1 MLTTMTAKILAA
13 LMLAAQLTGA
23 CATTAPSA
31 SANVNVYTLDGIYC
45 VDTVYTS
52 DGNHWSYDMVDYVGD
67 VPAYDGMPVTVWL
80 SDNGTPD
87 DVTDDVILALVS
99 PSSNT

>member
-1 MLTTMTAKILAA
+1 MLSCLSMKVIAA

-31 SANVNVYTLDGIYC
+31 NVYTLDGIYC
-45 VDTVYTS
+45 VDEVYTS
-52 DGNHWSYDMVDYVGD
+52 DGNHWEYDMVDYVGD

-87 DVTDDVILALVS
+87 DVTDDVVLGLVS

>member
-1 MLTTMTAKILAA
+1 MLTAISAKILAA

-31 SANVNVYTLDGIYC
+31 NVYTLDGIYC
-45 VDTVYTS
+45 VDTVYTD
-52 DGNHWSYDMVDYVGD
+52 DGNCRSYDMVDCVGD

-87 DVTDDVILALVS
+87 CVTDDVILALS
-99 PSSNT
+99 PASSNI

>member
-1 MLTTMTAKILAA
+1 MLTCLSTKILAA

-31 SANVNVYTLDGIYC
+31 NVNVYTLDGIYC
-45 VDTVYTS
+45 VDEVYTS
-52 DGNHWSYDMVDYVGD
+52 DGVCRGYDMVDTIDGI
-67 VPAYDGMPVTVWL
+67 PTYDGMPVTVWL
-80 SDNGTPD
+80 SNNGTPD
-87 DVTDDVILALVS
+87 DVTDDVVLALVS

>member
-1 MLTTMTAKILAA
+1 MFTTISAKLLAA

-31 SANVNVYTLDGIYC
+31 SANVYTLDGIYC
-45 VDTVYTS
+45 VDEVFTS
-52 DGNHWSYDMVDYVGD
+52 DGNRWSYDMLDYVGD

-87 DVTDDVILALVS
+87 DVTDDVILALS
-99 PSSNT
+99 PASSNI

>member
-1 MLTTMTAKILAA
+1 MLGCISMKILAA

-31 SANVNVYTLDGIYC
+31 SANVYTLDGIYC
-45 VDTVYTS
+45 VDEVYTS
-52 DGNHWSYDMVDYVGD
+52 DGNRWGYDMLDYVGD
-67 VPAYDGMPVTVWL
+67 TPAYDGMPVTVWL

-87 DVTDDVILALVS
+87 IVTDDVILALVS

>member
-1 MLTTMTAKILAA
+1 MLTAIYTKLLAA

-31 SANVNVYTLDGIYC
+31 SANVYTLDGVYC

-67 VPAYDGMPVTVWL
+67 VPAYDGMPVTVWM

-87 DVTDDVILALVS
+87 CVTDDVILALS
-99 PSSNT
+99 PASSNI

>member
-1 MLTTMTAKILAA
+1 MFTTISAKILAA

-31 SANVNVYTLDGIYC
+31 SANVYTLDGIYC
-45 VDTVYTS
+45 VDEVYTS
-52 DGNHWSYDMVDYVGD
+52 DGNRWGYEVVDTIDGI
-67 VPAYDGMPVTVWL
+67 PAYDGMPVTVWL

-87 DVTDDVILALVS
+87 DVTDDVVLGLVS
-99 PSSNT
+99 PSLST

>member
-1 MLTTMTAKILAA
+1 MLATISTKILAA
-13 LMLAAQLTGA
+13 LMLAAQLSGA
-23 CATTAPSA
+23 CATTALSA

-45 VDTVYTS
+45 VDEVYTS
-52 DGNHWSYDMVDYVGD
+52 DGNRWGYDMVDYVGD
-67 VPAYDGMPVTVWL
+67 VPTYDGMPVTVWL

>member
-1 MLTTMTAKILAA
+1 MFTTISAKLLAA

-31 SANVNVYTLDGIYC
+31 STNVYTLDGIYC
-45 VDTVYTS
+45 VDEVYTS
-52 DGNHWSYDMVDYVGD
+52 DGNHWSYDMLDYVGD
-67 VPAYDGMPVTVWL
+67 TPTYDGMPVTVWM

-87 DVTDDVILALVS
+87 CVTDDVILALVS

>member
-1 MLTTMTAKILAA
+1 MFTCLSAKILAA

-31 SANVNVYTLDGIYC
+31 NVYTLDGIYC

-52 DGNHWSYDMVDYVGD
+52 DGNHWSYDMLDYVGD
-67 VPAYDGMPVTVWL
+67 TPTYDGMPVTVWM

-87 DVTDDVILALVS
+87 CVTDDVILALVS
-99 PSSNT
+99 PSNNT

>member
-1 MLTTMTAKILAA
+1 MLTTISAKVIAA

-45 VDTVYTS
+45 VDEVFTS
-52 DGNHWSYDMVDYVGD
+52 DGNRWGYDMVEYVGD
-67 VPAYDGMPVTVWL
+67 TPTYDGMPVTVWL

-87 DVTDDVILALVS
+87 CVTDDIVLGLVS

>member
-1 MLTTMTAKILAA
+1 MLSAKILAA

-31 SANVNVYTLDGIYC
+31 SANVYALDGIYC
-45 VDTVYTS
+45 VDEVYTS
-52 DGNHWSYDMVDYVGD
+52 DGNRWGYEILDYVGD
-67 VPAYDGMPVTVWL
+67 VPTYDGMPVTVWL

-87 DVTDDVILALVS
+87 DMTDDIVLGLVS
-99 PSSNT
+99 PSSYT

>member
-1 MLTTMTAKILAA
+1 MFTTISAKIIAA

-31 SANVNVYTLDGIYC
+31 SANVYTLDGIYC
-45 VDTVYTS
+45 VDEVYTG
-52 DGNHWSYDMVDYVGD
+52 DGNHWSYDMLDYVGD
-67 VPAYDGMPVTVWL
+67 TPTYDGMPVTVWL

-87 DVTDDVILALVS
+87 DVTDDVVLGLVS
-99 PSSNT
+99 PSLST

>member
-1 MLTTMTAKILAA
+1 MFTTISAKILAA

-31 SANVNVYTLDGIYC
+31 SANVYTLDGIYC
-45 VDTVYTS
+45 VDEVYTS
-52 DGNHWSYDMVDYVGD
+52 DGNRWGYEVVDTIDGI
-67 VPAYDGMPVTVWL
+67 PAYDGMPVTVWL

-87 DVTDDVILALVS
+87 DITDDVVLGLVS
-99 PSSNT
+99 PSLST

>member
-1 MLTTMTAKILAA
+1 MLTAISTKILAA

-23 CATTAPSA
+23 CATTAPSTP
-31 SANVNVYTLDGIYC
+31 VNVYTVDGIYC
-45 VDTVYTS
+45 VDEVFTS
-52 DGNHWSYDMVDYVGD
+52 DGNRWGYDMVDYVGD

-87 DVTDDVILALVS
+87 DVTDDVILALS
-99 PSSNT
+99 PASSNI

>member
-1 MLTTMTAKILAA
+1 MLGRISMKVIAA
-13 LMLAAQLTGA
+13 LMLAAQLSSA
-23 CATTAPSA
+23 CAITAPSA
-31 SANVNVYTLDGIYC
+31 SANVYTLDGIYC
-45 VDTVYTS
+45 VDEVYTS
-52 DGNHWSYDMVDYVGD
+52 DGNHWGYDMVDTIDGI
-67 VPAYDGMPVTVWL
+67 PTYDGMPVTVWM

>member
-1 MLTTMTAKILAA
+1 MLSAKILAA

-31 SANVNVYTLDGIYC
+31 SANVYTLDGIYC
-45 VDTVYTS
+45 VDEVFTS
-52 DGNHWSYDMVDYVGD
+52 DGNRWGYDMVDTIDGI
-67 VPAYDGMPVTVWL
+67 PTYDGMPVTVWL

-87 DVTDDVILALVS
+87 DMTDDIILSLVS
-99 PSSNT
+99 PSSYT

>member
-1 MLTTMTAKILAA
+1 MLTAISTKILAA
-13 LMLAAQLTGA
+13 LMLAAQLSGA
-23 CATTAPSA
+23 CATTAP

-67 VPAYDGMPVTVWL
+67 VPTYDGMPVTVWL

-87 DVTDDVILALVS
+87 DVTDDVILALS
-99 PSSNT
+99 PASSNI

>member
-1 MLTTMTAKILAA
+1 MLTAISTKILAA

-31 SANVNVYTLDGIYC
+31 SANVNVYTVDGIYC
-45 VDTVYTS
+45 VDEVFTS
-52 DGNHWSYDMVDYVGD
+52 DGNRRGYDVVDTIDGI
-67 VPAYDGMPVTVWL
+67 PAYDGMPVTVWL

-87 DVTDDVILALVS
+87 DVTDDIILALVS

>member
-1 MLTTMTAKILAA
+1 MLATISTKILAA

-45 VDTVYTS
+45 VDEVFTS
-52 DGNHWSYDMVDYVGD
+52 DGNHWGYEMVDTIDGI
-67 VPAYDGMPVTVWL
+67 PTYDGMPVTVWM

-87 DVTDDVILALVS
+87 DVTDDVVLGLVS